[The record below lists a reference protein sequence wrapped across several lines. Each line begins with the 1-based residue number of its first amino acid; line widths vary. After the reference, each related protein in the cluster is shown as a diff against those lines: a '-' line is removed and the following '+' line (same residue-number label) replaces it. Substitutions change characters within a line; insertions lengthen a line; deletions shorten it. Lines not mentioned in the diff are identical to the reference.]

1 MFEVNWTSAAQ
12 TLALRPSGKREQS
25 SNYTRHQGTSRTFS
39 NSTIITLKLLYSTL
53 ALALLYSLGR
63 SIYSLHAAL
72 AYGLRKPKAT
82 ESRWLHKML
91 RQLALALILLITC
104 AVETTAQENK
114 CSLKL
119 AELPAAAELRGFR
132 VGMTIEQVRARVPKI
147 QLRPADEFGFTSH
160 NIFPDYE
167 PGIDKASFEGVRTV
181 SLDFLDGRVFS
192 IWVGYDKSFKW
203 QTLDEFVSGMAGAL
217 KLPNSWRSKLRT
229 RLLDCSDFTVA
240 VIPVGESPSIK
251 ISDNAAKELLDK
263 RQAAKEEAQP

>member
-1 MFEVNWTSAAQ
+1 MFEVKLDGRGA
-12 TLALRPSGKREQS
+12 LARALSPSGRHEQS
-25 SNYTRHQGTSRTFS
+25 SNYTRHHGTSRTFS
-39 NSTIITLKLLYSTL
+39 NSTILTLKLLYWRSL
-53 ALALLYSLGR
+53 LLYSIASVVR
-63 SIYSLHAAL
+63 STHFTPRSLTVL
-72 AYGLRKPKAT
+72 ESRKQPKAGGYI
-82 ESRWLHKML
+82 ML
-91 RQLALALILLITC
+91 RQLALTLILLTAC
-104 AVETTAQENK
+104 ATVALAQESK

-132 VGMTIEQVRARVPKI
+132 VGMTIEQVKARLPKL

-167 PGIDKASFEGVRTV
+167 QGIDKASFVGVRTV

-192 IWVGYDKSFKW
+192 IWIGYDKSFKW
-203 QTLDEFVSGMAGAL
+203 QTLDEFVSGMTSVL
-217 KLPNSWRSKLRT
+217 KLPNSWRSKFRT

-240 VIPVGESPSIK
+240 VIPVGDTPSIK